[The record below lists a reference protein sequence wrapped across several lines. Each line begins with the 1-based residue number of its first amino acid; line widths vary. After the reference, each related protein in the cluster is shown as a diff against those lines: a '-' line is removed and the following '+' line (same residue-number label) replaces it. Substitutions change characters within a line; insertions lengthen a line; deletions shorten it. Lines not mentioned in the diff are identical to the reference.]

1 MSPKYESRPT
11 IKRKGTRQRQ
21 TFSTRDRYGYPLIDQ
36 IDIVPTLSTLLGFP
50 IPKNN
55 IGKVI
60 LELFNTQNG
69 NISFL
74 LSNCYSYMI

>member
-11 IKRKGTRQRQ
+11 IKHHSMKRQ
-21 TFSTRDRYGYPLIDQ
+21 TFSKQDQFGYPQIEQ
-36 IDIVPTLSTLLGFP
+36 IDLVPTLSMLFGTP

-60 LELFNTQNG
+60 LELFDGHNG
-69 NISFL
+69 TV
-74 LSNCYSYMI
+74 